1 MKAAKRRLSTISIYG
16 YVDGRQKCGK
26 RLSPKPS
33 TQIGLLVL
41 KEIKLKKTK
50 NIKNKRKRYIV
61 RYSVKG
67 VREGRDMHAANGLFS
82 RLHTLLLITF

>member
-1 MKAAKRRLSTISIYG
+1 MTLLSYMDDMKAAKRRLSTISIYG

-41 KEIKLKKTK
+41 KEIKKSSKSK
-50 NIKNKRKRYIV
+50 NFISQFAYK
-61 RYSVKG
+61 
-67 VREGRDMHAANGLFS
+67 
-82 RLHTLLLITF
+82 